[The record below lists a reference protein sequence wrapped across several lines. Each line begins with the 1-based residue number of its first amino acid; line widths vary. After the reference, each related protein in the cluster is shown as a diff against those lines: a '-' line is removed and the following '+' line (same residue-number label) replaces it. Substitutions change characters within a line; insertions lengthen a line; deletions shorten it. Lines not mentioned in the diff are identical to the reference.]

1 MELFFGLILLLAV
14 AYVGRKIWRYK
25 TLRPLFPWKYNFGK
39 RRDTF
44 RATLALLDERN
55 SHTLVETGVAR
66 AGLANT
72 KSDGASTIVFSL
84 WANQNRAHLFSV
96 DIDPEAVACAQQVV
110 DELQLQDAISLVV
123 SDSIEYLREFSEP
136 VDFLYLDSYD
146 YSNTDIEV
154 QRASQQHHL
163 DEFKAIE
170 NKLHDNSVVL
180 IDDCNLPGG
189 GKGKL
194 LVEYMTAN
202 GWQLLRDA
210 YQALLVRDSVDK

>member
-1 MELFFGLILLLAV
+1 
-14 AYVGRKIWRYK
+14 
-25 TLRPLFPWKYNFGK
+25 
-39 RRDTF
+39 
-44 RATLALLDERN
+44 
-55 SHTLVETGVAR
+55 
-66 AGLANT
+66 
-72 KSDGASTIVFSL
+72 
-84 WANQNRAHLFSV
+84 
-96 DIDPEAVACAQQVV
+96 VACAQQVV
-110 DELQLQDAISLVV
+110 DELQLQDAVSLVV
-123 SDSIEYLREFSEP
+123 SDSINYLREFAEP

-146 YSNTDIEV
+146 YSKTDIEV

-202 GWQLLRDA
+202 GWHLLKDA
-210 YQALLVRDSVDK
+210 YQVLLVRDSVDK